1 MNELRENVFSSE
13 RPVFFLLLSSG
24 KPQAPAE
31 PPYSGHGDTSSAFLK
46 AEVIPA
52 AGWQG
57 GHKKAAVWK
66 ALEQEEEICWEAQHL
81 AQLPGRLSLMVSNN
95 SCKTS

>member
-1 MNELRENVFSSE
+1 MNLLRENVFSSE

-24 KPQAPAE
+24 KPQPPAE
-31 PPYSGHGDTSSAFLK
+31 PPYSGHGDTGSAFSEAK
-46 AEVIPA
+46 VIPA

-57 GHKKAAVWK
+57 GHKKAAGWK
-66 ALEQEEEICWEAQHL
+66 ALEQEEEMCWEAQHL

-95 SCKTS
+95 SCKNS